1 MSSDS
6 GAGDF
11 LAGFFVGTLVGAAFA
26 LLFAPSTGEEMREQ
40 IRERGIELKER
51 ATEMGVDREKLGEL
65 KVRGEELLEQQRTRF
80 MEAVQEGRLAAER
93 RKEELLAQFQAPA
106 PKDDSIDLTPAGEG
120 EAS

>member
-26 LLFAPSTGEEMREQ
+26 LLLAPASGQDVREQ
-40 IRERGIELKER
+40 IKEKGIELQRR
-51 ATEMGVDREKLGEL
+51 ATEMGVDPSRLGEL
-65 KVRGEELLEQQRTRF
+65 KERGEVLLEEQRTRF
-80 MEAVQEGRLAAER
+80 KEAVQEGKLAAER

-106 PKDDSIDLTPAGEG
+106 HPAEGTTDLT
-120 EAS
+120 